1 LGAYASVIATAMA
14 QLRNGYISCIV
25 NKNDPY
31 SAIRL
36 LSFMLAILPEDAR
49 PVTKDPPR
57 PDDKDDE
64 EKECSCIQ
72 HDQEHIRCGDECQCR
87 LKAELGSF
95 LSDPDNTKSSNAIWN
110 YVAEMG
116 YNTEEAVSKYIYG
129 QMNRLRS

>member
-1 LGAYASVIATAMA
+1 MGAYASVIATAMA

-31 SAIRL
+31 SAVRL

-49 PVTKDPPR
+49 PDTKDPPR
-57 PDDKDDE
+57 PDEKNEAEDDPE
-64 EKECSCIQ
+64 A
-72 HDQEHIRCGDECQCR
+72 G
-87 LKAELGSF
+87 GF
-95 LSDPDNTKSSNAIWN
+95 LADPDNTKASNAIWN

>member
-1 LGAYASVIATAMA
+1 MGAYASVIATAMA

-31 SAIRL
+31 SAVRL

-49 PVTKDPPR
+49 PDTADPPR
-57 PDDKDDE
+57 PDDKSEDE
-64 EKECSCIQ
+64 NES
-72 HDQEHIRCGDECQCR
+72 G
-87 LKAELGSF
+87 GF
-95 LSDPDNTKSSNAIWN
+95 LSDPDNTKASNEIWN
-110 YVAEMG
+110 YVATMG

>member
-1 LGAYASVIATAMA
+1 MA

-49 PVTKDPPR
+49 PKVLDPPR
-57 PDDKDDE
+57 PDDKDDGE
-64 EKECSCIQ
+64 E
-72 HDQEHIRCGDECQCR
+72 
-87 LKAELGSF
+87 ELGSF